1 MEPNEVN
8 VINEV
13 KKNVINEVKKNIINK
28 ANKNINYN
36 VDYELYYNL
45 FLNDEA
51 FEEGETEEEKE
62 LIRTV
67 LYQKDMLA
75 IFNMNKFDDDI
86 INNQIRDLFI
96 YVKESNELLLCMKDL
111 SKKSIFSNEEIGLMM
126 LFSFDYMYLSHPCI
140 SEYIKTGA
148 ISEDNLKNL
157 QESIK

>member
-1 MEPNEVN
+1 MASNE
-8 VINEV
+8 INEKV
-13 KKNVINEVKKNIINK
+13 NENDCKKVNNNIS
-28 ANKNINYN
+28 YN

-62 LIRTV
+62 SIRTL
-67 LYQKDMLA
+67 LYQKDLLA

-96 YVKESNELLLCMKDL
+96 YVKESKELLLCMMEL
-111 SKKSIFSNEEIGLMM
+111 SKKSIFSNTEIGLMM

-148 ISEDNLKNL
+148 ISYVNLKNL
-157 QESIK
+157 QEAIK